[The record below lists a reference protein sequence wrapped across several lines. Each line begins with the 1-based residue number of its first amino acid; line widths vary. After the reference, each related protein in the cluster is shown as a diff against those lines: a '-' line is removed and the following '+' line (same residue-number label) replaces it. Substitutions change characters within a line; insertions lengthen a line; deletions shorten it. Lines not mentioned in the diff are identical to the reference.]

1 MAGTRKPTGPDR
13 EGHER
18 DGHDHVP
25 GDADFPH
32 LHGPPPPPEPGD
44 PGPGIRELLQG
55 KSGLYLSERPAKVT
69 VERARNP
76 APRGSF
82 GYVDRFVTV
91 RGSRGEFPRGKL
103 VVAVDHK
110 GLGTVDPETLRVFRW
125 DQKEKAFQPIFRS
138 APGQTRDYVW
148 ADLSEPGL
156 YGVIGLDAHPL
167 VARTIGLLGYL
178 EGLLTLDRGQTLQR
192 RICELILC
200 SPEAQELFGDPEALA
215 RLAEDNHR
223 LGLVGLPPAQLDESP
238 RLELDGGICETCIGL
253 PKPVG
258 TVGGKRT
265 PWLPE
270 LELLPHF
277 GVSTSAQVG
286 RWEVRAEPAGVLAV
300 HAALLRTGKV
310 VYFGGSENVQSQHN
324 TGGAGIDNTRLWD
337 PATGN
342 VQAIASPANHDL
354 FCCGHALLPNGRLLA
369 AGGTQ
374 EWAGTPV
381 GGDPHN
387 HAAFG
392 HFRGLAAATTFDPG
406 SAAGSNPW
414 SSVKRMNFERGTGQ
428 GGGRWY
434 PTLVTLPDGRILAMS
449 GHPEDSDTRH
459 NNITIEAFSPT
470 PAPQGDW
477 SDEGDQL
484 LVLDGYPRL
493 HVVPGGAQGKLLC
506 TTLKD
511 GQSWT
516 WDPAAKLWASLGTGP
531 GADYGDYG
539 TSSVLLP
546 LLPATNYQARVLVT
560 NAPQPRILDLGAS
573 TPTWQNTSARA
584 MPGIPWRYHATSV
597 LLADGSVLVVGGLSN
612 PMSNASAHYTP
623 ERFDPVSGT
632 WTTVANS
639 SAPRVYH
646 SVALLLPDG
655 TVWAAGSDYG
665 AGNHE
670 MRMEIYSPP
679 YLFWG
684 PRPRINQAPATISP
698 GGTFAMK
705 SPDARRLTSIA
716 LVRCGSST
724 HAFNPDQRYVV
735 LPIQNRTGANL
746 VVAAPPSHAVAPPGY
761 YLLFVIDDAG
771 VPSVGHYLRV
781 T

>member
-1 MAGTRKPTGPDR
+1 MARTRKPTSPAR
-13 EGHER
+13 EGP
-18 DGHDHVP
+18 GHDRLP
-25 GDADFPH
+25 GDQDFPH
-32 LHGPPPPPEPGD
+32 FHGPLPLPDPGD
-44 PGPGIRELLQG
+44 PGSGIRELLEG
-55 KSGLYLSERPAKVT
+55 KSGLFLAERPAEVA
-69 VERARNP
+69 VERAGNP

-82 GYVDRFVTV
+82 GYVDCFVTV
-91 RGSRGEFPRGKL
+91 RAGRGEFPRGKL
-103 VVAVDHK
+103 VVGVEREM
-110 GLGTVDPETLRVFRW
+110 LRTVDPETLRVFRW
-125 DQKEKAFQPIFRS
+125 DEKERAFELVFRS

-148 ADLSEPGL
+148 ADVSEPGL
-156 YGVIGLDAHPL
+156 YGVIGVDAHPL
-167 VARTIGLLGYL
+167 VVRTIGLLGYL
-178 EGLLTLDRGQTLQR
+178 KGLFALDREEGGLQR

-200 SPEAQELFGDPEALA
+200 SPEMQELVRDPEALA
-215 RLAEDNHR
+215 RLAEDNNR
-223 LGLVGLPPAQLDESP
+223 LGLPGLPPVHPAAAPRFTLD
-238 RLELDGGICETCIGL
+238 DGICQTCIGL
-253 PKPVG
+253 PKPVRPL
-258 TVGGKRT
+258 GGQPR

-270 LELLPHF
+270 LELLPHVC
-277 GVSTSAQVG
+277 VSPSAQVG
-286 RWEVRAEPAGVLAV
+286 RWDPCPKPAGVLAV

-310 VYFGGSENVQSQHN
+310 VYFGGSENVQSQHDA
-324 TGGAGIDNTRLWD
+324 GGAGIDNTRLWD
-337 PATGN
+337 PATGD
-342 VQAIASPANHDL
+342 VQTLPSPANHDL
-354 FCCGHALLPNGRLLA
+354 FCCGHAFLPNGRLLA

-374 EWAGTPV
+374 EWAGVPV
-381 GGDPHN
+381 GGDPHQ
-387 HAAFG
+387 HGAFG

-406 SAAGSNPW
+406 FAAGSNPW
-414 SSVKRMNFERGTGQ
+414 SSVKRMNFERGTAQ

-434 PTLVTLPDGRILAMS
+434 PTLVTLPDGRVLAMS

-459 NNITIEAFSPT
+459 NNITIEAFSPM
-470 PAPQGDW
+470 PAPQGTW

-484 LVLDGYPRL
+484 LVRDGYPRL
-493 HVVPGGAQGKLLC
+493 HVVPGGAQGKVLC
-506 TTLKD
+506 TSLTD

-516 WDPAAKLWASLGTGP
+516 WDPAAKVWASLGTGP
-531 GADYGDYG
+531 GAEYGGYE

-546 LLPATNYQARVLVT
+546 LLPANNYQARVLVT

-573 TPTWQNTSARA
+573 TPTWQNTNARA
-584 MPGIPWRYHATSV
+584 MPGAPWRHHATPV

-612 PMSNASAHYTP
+612 PLSNASAHYTP
-623 ERFDPVSGT
+623 ECFDPVSGT
-632 WTTVANS
+632 WTTVANA

-684 PRPRINQAPATISP
+684 PRPRVNQAPATISP
-698 GGTFAMK
+698 GGTFTMK

-735 LPIQNRTGANL
+735 LPIQSRTGANV

-761 YLLFVIDDAG
+761 YLLFVIDDTG
-771 VPSVGHYLRV
+771 VPSIGRFLRV